1 MTNFV
6 LYGTPMS
13 PFVRKA
19 EAALYQAAAEY
30 ELVNINIMDM
40 PDWFVE
46 ISPSRRIP
54 VLRDKSIATEGIPG
68 TIPDSSAIC
77 MYLERRFDVGL
88 YGSNPFDAGRA
99 AWYEEYM
106 DTGFAMTLGLELFR
120 PIVFPI
126 FKGEASDVD
135 TAKKT
140 WNEKLPK
147 YFDYL
152 ETSLDGNDYF
162 VGDSA
167 TVADI
172 AVAAQMTQLDLVAGL
187 PDAGKWPG
195 LVKHTEMMKARPG
208 FAENLQNC
216 AAMFSN
222 FLPNKVDLS

>member
-1 MTNFV
+1 MTDFV

-19 EAALYQAAAEY
+19 EAALHKAGADY

-46 ISPSRRIP
+46 ISPARRIP
-54 VLRDKSIATEGIPG
+54 VLRDNSIGTEGIPG

-77 MYLERRFDVGL
+77 MFLDRRFNAGL

-106 DTGFAMTLGLELFR
+106 DSGFAMTLGLELFR

-126 FKGEASDVD
+126 FKGEASDIE

-152 ETSLDGNDYF
+152 EASLDGKEYF
-162 VGDSA
+162 VGDSV

-172 AVAAQMTQLDLVAGL
+172 AVTAQMSQLDLVAGL
-187 PDAGKWPG
+187 PDVGKWPS
-195 LVKHTEMMKARPG
+195 LVKHTEMMKAKPG
-208 FAENLQNC
+208 FAENLAGC
-216 AAMFSN
+216 SAIFSS
-222 FLPNKVDLS
+222 FLPEKLDLN